1 MGWDGY
7 VYPWTFNIN
16 DFEPI
21 TGRIHM
27 PPPAHQTFQGRNF
40 VICSFCPRK
49 LDFDPLAIPIP
60 YHHSN
65 LNSEEMIYYVS
76 GNFGSRKGIEVG
88 SVTLHPSAI
97 PHGPQP
103 GLAEKSIGM
112 TETHELAVM
121 CDTFHPLKLSALAK
135 ETEDPAYAYSWYEE
149 PDAVKEAKN
158 ADEDPAGVTSH
169 F

>member
-1 MGWDGY
+1 MLDYHPFDVVGWDGY

-27 PPPAHQTFQGRNF
+27 PPPSHQTFQGRNF

-65 LNSEEMIYYVS
+65 
-76 GNFGSRKGIEVG
+76 
-88 SVTLHPSAI
+88 
-97 PHGPQP
+97 
-103 GLAEKSIGM
+103 
-112 TETHELAVM
+112 
-121 CDTFHPLKLSALAK
+121 
-135 ETEDPAYAYSWYEE
+135 
-149 PDAVKEAKN
+149 
-158 ADEDPAGVTSH
+158 
-169 F
+169 